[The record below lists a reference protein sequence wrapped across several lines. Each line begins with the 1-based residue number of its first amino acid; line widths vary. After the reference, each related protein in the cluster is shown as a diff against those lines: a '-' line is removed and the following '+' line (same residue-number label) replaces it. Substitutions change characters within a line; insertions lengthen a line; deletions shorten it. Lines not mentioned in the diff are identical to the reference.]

1 MLTALILICSL
12 ASVSDAGACTKDNA
26 LMVLR
31 SPEAFANPVTC
42 FMHGQAYLAN
52 TAMGRDLNANEVVK
66 LLCVQSKIGAP
77 PAANRSRSDTV
88 GEFSLSE

>member
-12 ASVSDAGACTKDNA
+12 ASVSHAGVCTEDNA
-26 LMVLR
+26 LAVLR

-52 TAMGRDLNANEVVK
+52 TAMGRDLNADEVVK
-66 LLCVQSKIGAP
+66 VLCVRSKIGAT
-77 PAANRSRSDTV
+77 PAVNRSRGDTV

>member
-12 ASVSDAGACTKDNA
+12 ASVSDAGACTEDNA
-26 LMVLR
+26 LAVLR

-52 TAMGRDLNANEVVK
+52 TAMGRDLNADEVVK
-66 LLCVQSKIGAP
+66 SIVCAKQDRG
-77 PAANRSRSDTV
+77 DT
-88 GEFSLSE
+88 GREQEPR